1 MRVVFFGRCDAIM
14 VGVVRKIDAVSRE
27 VSEPRL
33 NSYQKVDKSRK
44 LWLVVLPDLD
54 NACGPRCYLAAYSV
68 LLFYYVVLYTH
79 LTAYVDAVSRSR
91 QVLTIS
97 VAVAC
102 R

>member
-54 NACGPRCYLAAYSV
+54 NACGRLAATSLRTPFYSS
-68 LLFYYVVLYTH
+68 T
-79 LTAYVDAVSRSR
+79 T
-91 QVLTIS
+91 
-97 VAVAC
+97 
-102 R
+102 